1 MAREIRDINQKMLE
15 EKAGTAS
22 LAGLTSNSSASIWR
36 TLFYIVATAIHTL
49 EKIFDLH
56 RQEVTE
62 TIENI
67 IPHRPKWYRDM
78 ALKFMAGKTLI
89 DETDRYDTSGMT
101 EEEIEAA
108 RIVKYAT
115 AVENDQLLIKI
126 ATGEPGNLKPVPDEV
141 LYNENDPKT
150 TFEYYMNEIRDAGVH
165 ITVVNEEGDQF
176 GCSLIIYYDPVKLVE
191 GNYGVRTAIENA
203 IKNYITGLPFNG
215 EYSNMA
221 LVDAV
226 QLVDGVRVVTF
237 QQATIGENHEP
248 INGKVVP
255 KAGYFKF
262 DENTTINLRFIPY
275 EAGQQL

>member
-1 MAREIRDINQKMLE
+1 MAREIRDINRQMLE
-15 EKAGTAS
+15 EKAGAAS

-56 RQEVTE
+56 RQEITE

-78 ALKFMAGKTLI
+78 ALKFMKDKVLI

-101 EEEIEAA
+101 EADIEAA

-115 AVENDQLLIKI
+115 AVELNGNLVVKI
-126 ATGEPGNLKPVPDEV
+126 ATGATGNLEPIPADYLEA
-141 LYNENDPKT
+141 
-150 TFEYYMNEIRDAGVH
+150 FETYMNEVRDAGVKVSV
-165 ITVVNEEGDQF
+165 INQAGDEF
-176 GCSLIIYYDPVKLVE
+176 SCELKIFYDSILVKSEVE
-191 GNYGVRTAIENA
+191 KAVKEAILS
-203 IKNYITGLPFNG
+203 YITGLPFNG

-226 QLVDGVRVVTF
+226 QAVEGVKVASF
-237 QQATIGENHEP
+237 IQANSAPTGYTALAP
-248 INGKVVP
+248 INSKTVP
-255 KAGYFKF
+255 AAGYFTK
-262 DENTTINLRFIPY
+262 NATITLNLQAY
-275 EAGQQL
+275 EVGQQL